1 MIHPLL
7 TKEEEEKLI
16 SRFWSR
22 TNKAGPNECWEWNG
36 YTNAPKDGTGGYGFI
51 KIGVRSPKA
60 PMQYRAHRLS
70 WAIHYG
76 SMPPKPLYVC
86 HTCDNKKCVN
96 INHLWAGLH
105 KHNLEDAARKG
116 KMWIKGPMKK
126 EARIRK
132 RKLIRELWANPEY
145 REKTTQA
152 VRAGK
157 LRKKEERLRSQMS
170 LLDQSNKP

>member
-36 YTNAPKDGTGGYGFI
+36 YLRSKDKSYGSITINTWGSKGPKHF
-51 KIGVRSPKA
+51 SS
-60 PMQYRAHRLS
+60 HRLS

-96 INHLWAGLH
+96 INHLWAGLN

-116 KMWIKGPMKK
+116 KMWIKGPRGPLKK
-126 EARIRK
+126 EVRI
-132 RKLIRELWANPEY
+132 
-145 REKTTQA
+145 
-152 VRAGK
+152 
-157 LRKKEERLRSQMS
+157 
-170 LLDQSNKP
+170 